1 MHERTLV
8 LIKPDACRR
17 GLAGAILTRFEM
29 RGLCIDDIRLSSG
42 EAGIIGEHYGQD
54 PAWLR
59 AIGAKTL
66 NDYTVTGQDP
76 VAALGT
82 ADPEAIGRQVRGW
95 LLDFMLSGPVIAVAI
110 TGNRAV
116 EAVRA
121 TVGATLPVAAAAGTI
136 RGDYSCDSADLAN
149 HEERAVAN
157 LVHASGSRDEAVR
170 ELRLWFPVVGH
181 DQDGSSEQA
190 WRSAARPLR
199 EERRQRVGRAS
210 RRGLFP

>member
-17 GLAGAILTRFEM
+17 GLAGAILARFET
-29 RGLCIDDIRLSSG
+29 RGLWIDNIRLSRG
-42 EAGIIGEHYGQD
+42 EAGTVSEHYSQD

-59 AIGAKTL
+59 AIGAKTMT
-66 NDYTVTGQDP
+66 DYAATGQDP

-82 ADPEAIGRQVRGW
+82 SDPEAIGRQVRGW

-149 HEERAVAN
+149 QEARAVAN
-157 LVHASGSRDEAVR
+157 LIHASGSRDEAER
-170 ELRLWFPVVGH
+170 ELRLWFPCH
-181 DQDGSSEQA
+181 RA
-190 WRSAARPLR
+190 RSGW
-199 EERRQRVGRAS
+199 Q
-210 RRGLFP
+210 